1 MKPIK
6 FATSSFWI
14 ALIVLISGTLT
25 AQSEKP
31 LPNQRENIE
40 LIKTRYLTRQMQL
53 TKEEARNFWPIY
65 DEYQAAMQHLRS
77 DRKQSIPES
86 PDDFDAMTDAEIN
99 AMIDARLSHAE
110 QTIAIRKKMISD
122 LREVLSP
129 RKIAVFLRAE
139 QQFNKELQQRIRERR
154 QNQNVPGLE

>member
-6 FATSSFWI
+6 FATRSLWI
-14 ALIVLISGTLT
+14 ALIVLISGTLA
-25 AQSEKP
+25 AQSEQT
-31 LPNQRENIE
+31 LPKQRENIE

-65 DEYQAAMQHLRS
+65 DEYQAAMQQLRS
-77 DRKQSIPES
+77 DRNQSIPES
-86 PDDFDAMTDAEIN
+86 PEVFDAMTDAEIN

-110 QTIAIRKKMISD
+110 KTIGIRKKMIGD

-129 RKIAVFLRAE
+129 RKIAIFLRAE
-139 QQFNKELQQRIRERR
+139 QQFNRELQQRIRERR
-154 QNQNVPGLE
+154 QNSNIPGSE